1 MKAGTCSLFSYMDKR
16 LFRKNCYKERLENT
30 IKDVEIIV
38 NRIRKLN
45 HSYESINEEI
55 IEKELETCYC
65 DLELSMAL
73 VAVIIRKL
81 VENQFTKISDE
92 DRQDINALVHSN
104 RFDYMGDEVI
114 VFSRLS
120 SEDVQIE
127 HFIELG
133 KSILD
138 QLK

>member
-1 MKAGTCSLFSYMDKR
+1 MNKR
-16 LFRKNCYKERLENT
+16 LYRKACYKERLENT

-45 HSYESINEEI
+45 HSYESIDEEFI
-55 IEKELETCYC
+55 LKELEACYC

-73 VAVIIRKL
+73 MAVIIRKL
-81 VENQFTKISDE
+81 VENQFTKITDE

-104 RFDYMGDEVI
+104 RFDYKGDEVI
-114 VFSRLS
+114 VFSRMS
-120 SEDVQIE
+120 SENVQIE

-138 QLK
+138 QLN

>member
-1 MKAGTCSLFSYMDKR
+1 MDNR

>member
-1 MKAGTCSLFSYMDKR
+1 MDKR
-16 LFRKNCYKERLENT
+16 LYRKQCYKERLENT
-30 IKDVEIIV
+30 IKDVEIIL

-45 HSYESINEEI
+45 HSYESIEEEFI
-55 IEKELETCYC
+55 IKELESCYC

-81 VENQFTKISDE
+81 VENQFTKITDE

-104 RFDYMGDEVI
+104 RFDYKGDEVI

-120 SEDVQIE
+120 SENVQVE

-133 KSILD
+133 KTILL
-138 QLK
+138 QLN

>member
-1 MKAGTCSLFSYMDKR
+1 MDKR
-16 LFRKNCYKERLENT
+16 LFRKNCYKERLEKT

>member
-1 MKAGTCSLFSYMDKR
+1 MDKR
-16 LFRKNCYKERLENT
+16 LYRKQCYKERLENT
-30 IKDVEIIV
+30 IKDVEIIL

-45 HSYESINEEI
+45 HSYESIEEEFI
-55 IEKELETCYC
+55 IKELESCYC

-81 VENQFTKISDE
+81 VENQFTKITDE

-104 RFDYMGDEVI
+104 RFDYKGDEVI

-120 SEDVQIE
+120 SENVHVE

-133 KSILD
+133 KTILS
-138 QLK
+138 QLN

>member
-1 MKAGTCSLFSYMDKR
+1 MSKR
-16 LFRKNCYKERLENT
+16 LYRKACYKERLENT

-45 HSYESINEEI
+45 HSYESIDEEFI
-55 IEKELETCYC
+55 LKELEACYC

-73 VAVIIRKL
+73 MAVIIRKL
-81 VENQFTKISDE
+81 VENQFTKITDE

-114 VFSRLS
+114 VFSRMS
-120 SEDVQIE
+120 SENVQIE

-138 QLK
+138 QLN

>member
-1 MKAGTCSLFSYMDKR
+1 MDKR

-81 VENQFTKISDE
+81 VENQFT
-92 DRQDINALVHSN
+92 
-104 RFDYMGDEVI
+104 
-114 VFSRLS
+114 
-120 SEDVQIE
+120 
-127 HFIELG
+127 
-133 KSILD
+133 
-138 QLK
+138 

>member
-1 MKAGTCSLFSYMDKR
+1 MDKR
-16 LFRKNCYKERLENT
+16 LYRKQCYKERLENT
-30 IKDVEIIV
+30 IKDVEIIL

-45 HSYESINEEI
+45 HSYESIEEEFI
-55 IEKELETCYC
+55 IKELESCYC

-81 VENQFTKISDE
+81 VENQFTKITDE

-104 RFDYMGDEVI
+104 RFDYKGDEVI

-120 SEDVQIE
+120 SENVHVE

-133 KSILD
+133 KTILL
-138 QLK
+138 QLN

>member
-1 MKAGTCSLFSYMDKR
+1 MDKR

>member
-1 MKAGTCSLFSYMDKR
+1 MEKR
-16 LFRKNCYKERLENT
+16 DYRRLCYKERLEKVV
-30 IKDVEIIV
+30 KDVEIIV

-55 IEKELETCYC
+55 IEKEVETCYC

>member
-1 MKAGTCSLFSYMDKR
+1 MDKR
-16 LFRKNCYKERLENT
+16 LYRKQCYKERLENT
-30 IKDVEIIV
+30 IKDVEIIL

-45 HSYESINEEI
+45 HSYESIEEEFI
-55 IEKELETCYC
+55 IKELESCYC

-81 VENQFTKISDE
+81 VENQFTKITDE

-104 RFDYMGDEVI
+104 RFDYKGDEVI

-120 SEDVQIE
+120 SENVQVE

-133 KSILD
+133 KTILS
-138 QLK
+138 QLN

>member
-1 MKAGTCSLFSYMDKR
+1 MDKR
-16 LFRKNCYKERLENT
+16 LYRKQCYKERLENT
-30 IKDVEIIV
+30 IKDMEIIL

-45 HSYESINEEI
+45 HSYESIEEEFI
-55 IEKELETCYC
+55 IKELESCYC

-81 VENQFTKISDE
+81 VENQFTKITDE

-104 RFDYMGDEVI
+104 RFDYKGDEVI

-120 SEDVQIE
+120 SENVQVE

-133 KSILD
+133 KTILS
-138 QLK
+138 QLN

>member
-1 MKAGTCSLFSYMDKR
+1 MDKR
-16 LFRKNCYKERLENT
+16 LYRKQCYKERLENT
-30 IKDVEIIV
+30 IKDVEIIL

-45 HSYESINEEI
+45 HSYESIEEEFI
-55 IEKELETCYC
+55 IKELESCYC

-81 VENQFTKISDE
+81 VENQFTKITDE

-104 RFDYMGDEVI
+104 RFDYKDDEVI

-120 SEDVQIE
+120 SENVQVE

-133 KSILD
+133 KTILS
-138 QLK
+138 QLN